1 MSAVRGKIIP
11 LLSPRSRRR
20 VAVREASSSGVILA
34 APPRAVVVSFAVVT
48 PLLSPV
54 PPPAAKSSD
63 SSVSGGS
70 SARLHGLYTGN
81 GGGDPS
87 GRLGAAPGGV
97 SSATHVSSPGRSPAP
112 AVGRNAGPEQYVVLS
127 WAMLLS
133 FQNLSFL
140 SGSCESVYVFRSKA
154 LCGYDGA
161 SQDFIRIFLRLSSG
175 LCFGI
180 LCIESRVEDPKPL
193 NPQTLR
199 P

>member
-1 MSAVRGKIIP
+1 MPTESFELPGDAYPTPARAVTATP
-11 LLSPRSRRR
+11 LKNYDTYSLQRRLQGTC
-20 VAVREASSSGVILA
+20 VSSQGEDHPTPQPPIKAQSAVREASSSGVILA

-127 WAMLLS
+127 WVMLLS

-140 SGSCESVYVFRSKA
+140 SGSCESVYVFSEQ
-154 LCGYDGA
+154 G
-161 SQDFIRIFLRLSSG
+161 FMW
-175 LCFGI
+175 
-180 LCIESRVEDPKPL
+180 V
-193 NPQTLR
+193 
-199 P
+199 